1 MHSVVAEK
9 SINHLTV
16 NPKDL
21 NPGLLVLF
29 FVSIVFSVYENFR
42 LVECEWLRQNQ
53 LHIVQSSLRILREML
68 RLDLHKMNGNIM
80 ETIKGILDF

>member
-1 MHSVVAEK
+1 M
-9 SINHLTV
+9 L
-16 NPKDL
+16 
-21 NPGLLVLF
+21 
-29 FVSIVFSVYENFR
+29 VYENFR